1 MVGEG
6 RDAWRRVYY
15 VAVCGVQKVG
25 EKFWCFLG
33 GVGKVCGWYN
43 FIYCYIFRS
52 ITTNTYTLCAH
63 FCVRINIK
71 IM

>member
-1 MVGEG
+1 MYMRALVMVGEG

-43 FIYCYIFRS
+43 FICW
-52 ITTNTYTLCAH
+52 LAEL
-63 FCVRINIK
+63 RI
-71 IM
+71 